1 MTVFPAAN
9 ASSGQSCARSRLNK
23 ADIGAVDDSI
33 HGDILS
39 EVIHFYGLAG
49 LKLRLRDIAGIDYT
63 VGGSVA
69 FQEIDGQSRITR
81 SCGAI
86 GDSVQG
92 DRATGGVRHAGEVDG
107 YIIPGG
113 TRGIDRAAGSRRAG

>member
-39 EVIHFYGLAG
+39 EVIHVYGLAG
-49 LKLRLRDIAGIDYT
+49 LKLRLRDIAGIDYA
-63 VGGSVA
+63 VGGGVA

-81 SCGAI
+81 SCGASR
-86 GDSVQG
+86 DSVQG
-92 DRATGGVRHAGEVDG
+92 DRAPGGVRHAGE
-107 YIIPGG
+107 I
-113 TRGIDRAAGSRRAG
+113 AGSVVA